1 MLASFPPD
9 PDIDTPSNALER
21 LMEEQQP
28 TMRLIAAGNVS
39 AGRRTLV
46 TLLPLGRIRPNPEQ
60 PRKYFDAA
68 ALAELAASIRE
79 RGLLQPVIVRREED
93 GGYLLLAGERRY
105 RASHLAGLEAI
116 PALVRDDD
124 PATVAL
130 LENLQREDLTP
141 LEAALAI
148 SALIEEKGLT
158 HQDVAGLIHKSRPYV
173 SNTLALTRLPKAI
186 REEYSSDPSIPRD
199 ILISVARQKDE
210 EAMLALW
217 QRVKLGR
224 LSVKEFREETAPE
237 RQNAEPSVRK
247 AIRTARRLGRLL
259 AELPAE
265 LPEELDGR
273 LVRTLRRL
281 RKRID
286 GMLARER

>member
-1 MLASFPPD
+1 MQSELPAGSEH
-9 PDIDTPSNALER
+9 A

-39 AGRRTLV
+39 GGRRTLV

-60 PRKYFDAA
+60 PRKYFDPAT
-68 ALAELAASIRE
+68 LAELAASIRE
-79 RGLLQPVIVRREED
+79 RGLLQPVIVRREE
-93 GGYLLLAGERRY
+93 GGDYLLLAGERRY
-105 RASHLAGLEAI
+105 RASRLAGLEAI

-124 PATVAL
+124 PAAVAL

-141 LEAALAI
+141 LEAAFAI

-173 SNTLALTRLPKAI
+173 SNTLALTRLPREI
-186 REEYSSDPSIPRD
+186 RDDYGADPSIPRD

-210 EAMLALW
+210 PAMLALW

-273 LVRTLRRL
+273 LTRTLRRL

-286 GMLARER
+286 GTLARERRALG